1 MATTP
6 SFVRRSF
13 QKRWGLKPD
22 PHSPVQFARFSS
34 VFQPLTPIF
43 AQNFEAG
50 MCCSPKNNFKAL
62 LFILVFAYSPLVFK
76 AQDHAQNDAQHDAH
90 ATETDTTHAAH
101 AAPAKEKK
109 FDAAEVIFGHVLDG
123 HEYHF
128 MDIGDHPVTLPLPI
142 ILYSPSRD
150 TWDVFMSSHFE
161 HGHAAYKG
169 YTMLN
174 KHSIHELGLD
184 EKKFSEG
191 TIVPLDA
198 NGKYDPTV
206 TYYDL
211 SMTRNV
217 VQMLLALVLFTVIMF
232 RVAGRYKKG
241 VGVTSAPQGSQSLLE
256 PIITF
261 VRDEV
266 AKPNLGHKYERYL
279 PFLLTV
285 FFFILVNN
293 IFGLIPGSANVTGNI
308 AFTVVLGL
316 LSFVVILFSSNKHYW
331 GHIFNPPGVPLGVKF
346 ILVPVEFLSV
356 FIKPFALIIRLFA
369 NMVAGHI
376 IIICLI
382 SLIFIFG
389 ELSPIAGWGA
399 SPLSIGFTVFIY
411 LIEVLVA
418 FLQAFIF
425 TMLSAVFIG
434 QALEGDH
441 HDAAEGAHH

>member
-1 MATTP
+1 
-6 SFVRRSF
+6 
-13 QKRWGLKPD
+13 
-22 PHSPVQFARFSS
+22 
-34 VFQPLTPIF
+34 
-43 AQNFEAG
+43 

-62 LFILVFAYSPLVFK
+62 LFILVFAFSPLVFK
-76 AQDHAQNDAQHDAH
+76 AQNHAQHEAHD
-90 ATETDTTHAAH
+90 TETGAAKTEH
-101 AAPAKEKK
+101 AAPVKEKK

-128 MDIGDHPVTLPLPI
+128 MDIGEHPVTLPLPI
-142 ILYSPSRD
+142 ILYSPSRG
-150 TWDVFMSSHFE
+150 TWDIFMSSHFK
-161 HGHAAYKG
+161 HGHASYKG

-174 KHSIHELGLD
+174 KHAIHELGLD

-191 TIVPLDA
+191 TIIPLDA
-198 NGKYDPTV
+198 NGKYDSAV

-217 VQMLLALVLFTVIMF
+217 VQMLLALIIFTVIMF

-316 LSFVVILFSSNKHYW
+316 ISFVVILFSSNKHYW

-389 ELSPIAGWGA
+389 ELNPIAGWGA
-399 SPLSIGFTVFIY
+399 SPLSLAFTVFIY

-441 HDAAEGAHH
+441 HESAEGAHH